1 MVRLRYNKQPPGCDK
16 HIVSTLEMESLEV
29 RNALPSVRCLKLTLC
44 PWTMGVGSFYFG
56 GGEDLFSGASGHFPL
71 PRFFV
76 EGIGRIYSMVWIP
89 AVSIIHHINNGEST
103 SWLQD
108 NIMIRSPFSSLKI
121 STSWCFFHK
130 KKRGHHDLGAKHI
143 EELGCK
149 DVALR
154 FPGLTLMNVRCGK
167 LPIQ

>member
-1 MVRLRYNKQPPGCDK
+1 
-16 HIVSTLEMESLEV
+16 
-29 RNALPSVRCLKLTLC
+29 
-44 PWTMGVGSFYFG
+44 MGVGSFVFWG
-56 GGEDLFSGASGHFPL
+56 GGRPLFRGLGLESVYTSKKGHFPL
-71 PRFFV
+71 PRFLV
-76 EGIGRIYSMVWIP
+76 EGIGRICSMVWNP

-108 NIMIRSPFSSLKI
+108 NIMIRSPFSSLKT